1 MVTGLDLARVALV
14 ESVVTGS
21 HKRTSAGAGAAM
33 AEEFEQLPLPQSVGD
48 RLREARE
55 SRELTLAQVA
65 AETRIPQRHLQTIEA
80 DDFAALP
87 ARTYAISFAKNYARM
102 VGLDQDQV
110 GAEVRAELDAQD
122 PSPRHRPA
130 GFEPGDPARVPS
142 RALGWIS
149 VVAVVLVLAGLF
161 AFARTFFAPAV
172 ELPSLVDQQAAE
184 RTEQAPRQRAAAAPA
199 AAQAPA
205 GGEVVFTALAPGIW
219 VKFYDAN
226 GLQLM
231 QKQMALG
238 ERYVL
243 PAEAEG
249 PQLWTGRPDALSIT
263 VGGRPVAKLAE
274 EERTMRDVP
283 VSAEALLARA
293 PSPAPTASTA
303 ALPTASP

>member
-1 MVTGLDLARVALV
+1 
-14 ESVVTGS
+14 
-21 HKRTSAGAGAAM
+21 M
-33 AEEFEQLPLPQSVGD
+33 AEDFEEQPVPQGVGD

-55 SRELTLAQVA
+55 ARQLTLAQVA
-65 AETRIPQRHLQTIEA
+65 AETRIPQRHLQTIETG
-80 DDFAALP
+80 DFAGLP

-102 VGLDQDQV
+102 VGLDQDEV
-110 GAEVRAELDAQD
+110 AAEVRAELDAQD

-149 VVAVVLVLAGLF
+149 VIAVVLVLAGLY

-172 ELPSLVDQQAAE
+172 ELPSLVEQEAVEDAA
-184 RTEQAPRQRAAAAPA
+184 AADRQRAAAPPA
-199 AAQAPA
+199 TEDAPA

-238 ERYVL
+238 ERYVI

-263 VGGRPVAKLAE
+263 IGGRAVAKLAD

-293 PSPAPTASTA
+293 APPAPTASPA
-303 ALPTASP
+303 ASPTT